1 MKTYSTN
8 VHCNRLASYLIAYGK
23 PFSYDGFTIE
33 FTATQRFVDDI
44 QNLDKVLANIKFVV
58 K

>member
-1 MKTYSTN
+1 MKTYSTDMYLQ
-8 VHCNRLASYLIAYGK
+8 RLAYYLISFDK

-33 FTATQRFVDDI
+33 FTATQRFVNEM
-44 QNLDKVLANIKFVV
+44 QNLDKVLAKIKFVV

>member
-1 MKTYSTN
+1 MKTDSTDMY
-8 VHCNRLASYLIAYGK
+8 CQRLANTLVAYGK
-23 PFSYDGFTIE
+23 PFSYDGYTIE

-44 QNLDKVLANIKFVV
+44 QNLDKVLAKIKFTV

>member
-1 MKTYSTN
+1 MKTYSTDMYLQ
-8 VHCNRLASYLIAYGK
+8 RLAYYLISFDK

-33 FTATQRFVDDI
+33 FTATQRFMDEM
-44 QNLDKVLANIKFVV
+44 QNLDKVLTKIKFVV